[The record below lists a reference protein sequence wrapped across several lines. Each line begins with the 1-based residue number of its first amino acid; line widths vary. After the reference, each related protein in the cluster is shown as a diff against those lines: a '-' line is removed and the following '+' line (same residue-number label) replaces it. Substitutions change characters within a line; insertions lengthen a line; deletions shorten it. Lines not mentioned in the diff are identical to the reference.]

1 MSSFLYF
8 EEETQ
13 EVKIHG
19 EAMSLLSVMDVY
31 NSDKRPEGDKPYFNK
46 VCKYIYHQYYNKHPL
61 YENLSFIE
69 RKQKLIDN
77 YFGGHNTAVNDL
89 EKNVKVKEMV
99 KDYQYY
105 MYLFSERKYQT
116 MLSKIDQLSEHLET
130 IPLKR
135 YTNVEHMVKVKVPGS
150 DEEHEVMAKGKME
163 IDNSKEYFA
172 AIEMI
177 KKALDIEEE
186 IRNRLKKEKMER
198 DLSPKTMMDEGLFP
212 DMKIVS

>member
-13 EVKIHG
+13 DVKIHA
-19 EAMSLLSVMDVY
+19 EAMSLSSVKEVY
-31 NSDKRPEGDKPYFNK
+31 NSDKRPEGEKPFFKK

-61 YENLSFIE
+61 YETLSFSE
-69 RKQKLIDN
+69 RKQRMIDT
-77 YFGGHNTAVNDL
+77 YFEGNETIVNDM
-89 EKNVKVKEMV
+89 EKNPKIREMV

-135 YTNVEHMVKVKVPGS
+135 ITNVEHMVKVKVPGS

-163 IDNSKEYFA
+163 VDNSKEYFA

-198 DLSPKTMMDEGLFP
+198 DLNPKSMMDEGAFP
-212 DMKIVS
+212 DVKIR